1 MTRLRA
7 SSITSGAATA
17 EATEVFF
24 RSWTAKFVSAG
35 ETARRL
41 RIDRTT
47 LDQWVRDGR
56 IKAYR
61 GVGRDSFF
69 KATEVETLYKELHPE
84 AALAQAVAEDERDS
98 AAAGTAQPMQLTVRK
113 KQDPQMRVYLRLQ
126 ADAKWYDT
134 SEEDIRTWF
143 QQLAPDGYERNKK
156 NADHTIKKLQYLVGL
171 IEEAQ
176 KKRALLDSRVIE
188 DLIVEQGW
196 IIALDKQNLAGPFE
210 QRIDFDPRTIDQ
222 LEIKQVV

>member
-1 MTRLRA
+1 MLALGADLRRRFA
-7 SSITSGAATA
+7 
-17 EATEVFF
+17 FLD
-24 RSWTAKFVSAG
+24 AG

-41 RIDRTT
+41 EIDRVT

-56 IKAYR
+56 LKAYK

-69 KATEVETLYKELHPE
+69 KVAEIDALYNSLHPE

-98 AAAGTAQPMQLTVRK
+98 ANAAKGQPVQLTVRK

-134 SEEDIRTWF
+134 SEEDILIWF
-143 QQLAPDGYERNKK
+143 RQLAPDGYERNKT
-156 NADHTIKKLQYLVGL
+156 NAQHTIKKLQFLVGL

-176 KKRALLDSRVIE
+176 N
-188 DLIVEQGW
+188 
-196 IIALDKQNLAGPFE
+196 KQ
-210 QRIDFDPRTIDQ
+210 
-222 LEIKQVV
+222 

>member
-1 MTRLRA
+1 MLNNPGMGSGRFAFLDA
-7 SSITSGAATA
+7 S
-17 EATEVFF
+17 
-24 RSWTAKFVSAG
+24 

-41 RIDRTT
+41 HIDRIM

-61 GVGRDSFF
+61 GVGKDSFF

-84 AALAQAVAEDERDS
+84 ATLAQAVAEDERDS
-98 AAAGTAQPMQLTVRK
+98 ATAGAAQPMQLTVRK

-156 NADHTIKKLQYLVGL
+156 NAEHTIKKLQYLVSL

-176 KKRALLDSRVIE
+176 E
-188 DLIVEQGW
+188 
-196 IIALDKQNLAGPFE
+196 KQ
-210 QRIDFDPRTIDQ
+210 Q
-222 LEIKQVV
+222 K